1 VKRDM
6 WDFINSNFYY
16 INISDV
22 LESSKQL
29 RKDSKTKL
37 YLSLLCYNTR
47 LIYCIIETIV
57 RVFIVYSQYIGH
69 CRVPE
74 GYVASRLTMSNK
86 VYMLQVSDNEDPK
99 LLFKIITIFPLNKDL
114 YSSSHA
120 KKSGKMLIFCFWEYL
135 GKYISKIIISYAVLY

>member
-1 VKRDM
+1 MKRDV

-37 YLSLLCYNTR
+37 YLSLLCYNAR
-47 LIYCIIETIV
+47 LIYYIIETIV
-57 RVFIVYSQYIGH
+57 RVFIVYSQYIGY

-86 VYMLQVSDNEDPK
+86 VIYVTS
-99 LLFKIITIFPLNKDL
+99 
-114 YSSSHA
+114 
-120 KKSGKMLIFCFWEYL
+120 
-135 GKYISKIIISYAVLY
+135 V